1 MLAGIFSFLTGIG
14 LLLFGVQFM
23 GSSMEKLLGAN
34 FRKKINKF
42 AGNRFSSFGL
52 GTVIT
57 FVLQSSTASTA
68 MFVGFAGAGIITLFQ
83 GINLIIGCNVGT
95 AISSFL
101 LAFESINIVEIIAS
115 FALVGFIV
123 NLFAKDNVTVKNIGN
138 TLIGFGILFGG
149 LVLISNGT
157 SVFKAIEGFDSFIL
171 SFSNPF
177 LLIIVGIVITAILQS
192 SFGAFAIIISL
203 MATSGANG
211 FSLLSACY
219 LVYGINI
226 GTCITTV
233 IAGYSTNTDG
243 KRVAW
248 FHAIFN
254 ILGTIIF
261 SLLTAFTPWVEWF
274 ASIVTIPSLQVLL
287 VNLIFNVVM
296 AIICLPLASPL
307 TKLTK
312 LVVRRSKKEIESAYT
327 IRTSELS
334 TPTIALKKLN
344 YGMKKLFEEF
354 TSAFEKLDSYMFNDT
369 KNPKMLKQSLLIL
382 RKNADKVA
390 SNSLKLSSNS
400 SFQSPK
406 DAKDI
411 IFVQKSVE
419 KIKLIL
425 DDIDR
430 IIPQMLLEDKK
441 LVFSKTRQYTLTEAF
456 EKINLILSKLSE
468 IYENFYNENVEYDC
482 AKTSS
487 EIIDI
492 SEEITFLKTN
502 DKRQTVKYMTMV
514 DTPMYNNFLS
524 IMNEIADIKNVL
536 IDISM
541 SAINF
546 FEIENEK
553 LEIETTKVGE

>member
-1 MLAGIFSFLTGIG
+1 M
-14 LLLFGVQFM
+14 
-23 GSSMEKLLGAN
+23 
-34 FRKKINKF
+34 
-42 AGNRFSSFGL
+42 
-52 GTVIT
+52 
-57 FVLQSSTASTA
+57 
-68 MFVGFAGAGIITLFQ
+68 
-83 GINLIIGCNVGT
+83 
-95 AISSFL
+95 
-101 LAFESINIVEIIAS
+101 
-115 FALVGFIV
+115 
-123 NLFAKDNVTVKNIGN
+123 
-138 TLIGFGILFGG
+138 
-149 LVLISNGT
+149 
-157 SVFKAIEGFDSFIL
+157 
-171 SFSNPF
+171 
-177 LLIIVGIVITAILQS
+177 
-192 SFGAFAIIISL
+192 
-203 MATSGANG
+203 
-211 FSLLSACY
+211 
-219 LVYGINI
+219 
-226 GTCITTV
+226 
-233 IAGYSTNTDG
+233 
-243 KRVAW
+243 
-248 FHAIFN
+248 
-254 ILGTIIF
+254 
-261 SLLTAFTPWVEWF
+261 
-274 ASIVTIPSLQVLL
+274 
-287 VNLIFNVVM
+287 
-296 AIICLPLASPL
+296 PL

-312 LVVRRSKKEIESAYT
+312 LLVRRSKKEIESAYT

-344 YGMKKLFEEF
+344 FGMKKLFEEF
-354 TSAFEKLDSYMFNDT
+354 TSAFDKLDSYMFNDT
-369 KNPKMLKQSLLIL
+369 KNPKMLKQSLLVL

-400 SFQSPK
+400 GFQTPN

-430 IIPQMLLEDKK
+430 IIPQMLLDDKK
-441 LVFSKTRQYTLTEAF
+441 LVFSKTRQHTLTEAF

-468 IYENFYNENVEYDC
+468 IYENFYNENVDYDC

>member
-1 MLAGIFSFLTGIG
+1 
-14 LLLFGVQFM
+14 
-23 GSSMEKLLGAN
+23 
-34 FRKKINKF
+34 
-42 AGNRFSSFGL
+42 
-52 GTVIT
+52 
-57 FVLQSSTASTA
+57 
-68 MFVGFAGAGIITLFQ
+68 
-83 GINLIIGCNVGT
+83 
-95 AISSFL
+95 
-101 LAFESINIVEIIAS
+101 
-115 FALVGFIV
+115 
-123 NLFAKDNVTVKNIGN
+123 
-138 TLIGFGILFGG
+138 
-149 LVLISNGT
+149 
-157 SVFKAIEGFDSFIL
+157 
-171 SFSNPF
+171 
-177 LLIIVGIVITAILQS
+177 
-192 SFGAFAIIISL
+192 
-203 MATSGANG
+203 
-211 FSLLSACY
+211 
-219 LVYGINI
+219 
-226 GTCITTV
+226 
-233 IAGYSTNTDG
+233 
-243 KRVAW
+243 
-248 FHAIFN
+248 
-254 ILGTIIF
+254 
-261 SLLTAFTPWVEWF
+261 
-274 ASIVTIPSLQVLL
+274 
-287 VNLIFNVVM
+287 
-296 AIICLPLASPL
+296 
-307 TKLTK
+307 
-312 LVVRRSKKEIESAYT
+312 
-327 IRTSELS
+327 
-334 TPTIALKKLN
+334 
-344 YGMKKLFEEF
+344 
-354 TSAFEKLDSYMFNDT
+354 
-369 KNPKMLKQSLLIL
+369 MLKQNMLIL

-400 SFQSPK
+400 SFQSPN

-546 FEIENEK
+546 FEVENEK